1 MMQIFLTKELDG
13 SIQLEQIQEITDGAW
28 INLIRPT
35 QHDVAYVTE
44 NIGVPVDFLRAA
56 LDEEERARI
65 ESEDGFTLIIIDIPI
80 ISDDEHIGLYTTI
93 PMGVVIGN
101 NHIIT
106 ICLKESSI
114 ITDFI
119 QSKVRAF
126 YTYKKT
132 RFLFQILYKNAT
144 YYLQY
149 LRQIDRES
157 SKIEKELHRSMK
169 NQELIQLLDLE
180 KSLVYFS
187 TSLKSNEIVLEKLLR
202 IKPVKMYADD
212 EDLLNDVIIENKQA
226 IEMATIYSGILSG
239 TMDAFASIISNN
251 LNIVMKF
258 LASITIVLSI
268 PTMVASFFGMNV
280 IVPMENN
287 PHAFLIIFIMSF
299 IFSGILG
306 FIMFKK
312 DLF

>member
-1 MMQIFLTKELDG
+1 MLQIFNTRDNNGYNELIESTEIGEG
-13 SIQLEQIQEITDGAW
+13 SWINMVRPTMQEIEY
-28 INLIRPT
+28 ISENLQIPM
-35 QHDVAYVTE
+35 
-44 NIGVPVDFLRAA
+44 DFIRAA

-65 ESEDGFTLIIIDIPI
+65 ESEDGYTLIIIDIPI
-80 ISDDEHIGLYTTI
+80 ISDDTHVGLYSTI
-93 PMGVVIGN
+93 PMGIIIGDSQL
-101 NHIIT
+101 IS
-106 ICLKESSI
+106 ICLRETPI
-114 ITDFI
+114 ITDFS
-119 QSKVRAF
+119 QSKVKGF

-132 RFLFQILYKNAT
+132 RFLFQILYRNAT
-144 YYLQY
+144 YYLQF

-169 NQELIQLLDLE
+169 NKELIQLLDLE

-187 TSLKSNEIVLEKLLR
+187 TSLKSNEGILEKMLR
-202 IKPVKMYADD
+202 SRPLKMYPED
-212 EDLLNDVIIENKQA
+212 EELLEDVIIENKQA
-226 IEMATIYSGILSG
+226 IEMSTIYSGILSG

-280 IVPMENN
+280 VVPMENY

-299 IFSGILG
+299 VFSGILG
-306 FIMFKK
+306 FFMFKK